1 MMDDFQLSLLIIFQ
15 LSSSTLD
22 KYWMIIFFLQICKFS
37 IIQIYI
43 LKNIIFNGDL
53 DSDNKRN

>member
-22 KYWMIIFFLQICKFS
+22 KYWMIIFFLQICKFQS
-37 IIQIYI
+37 DLYFE
-43 LKNIIFNGDL
+43 NIFFNGDL
-53 DSDNKRN
+53 DGDNKRN

>member
-22 KYWMIIFFLQICKFS
+22 KYWNDYFFLAN
-37 IIQIYI
+37 
-43 LKNIIFNGDL
+43 L
-53 DSDNKRN
+53 